1 MRFRIQYTMFKD
13 DSRDYILLDG
23 ISMLFQK
30 TTEREKR
37 YYNAQDRQ
45 FDVNAFAYMCM
56 DAQERIADLNKMIE
70 MVNREDVKE
79 ELDVAHP
86 EYPGQITKEMIYSFE
101 QQIDKLNKFYEH
113 CREIAIKMTEMES
126 ILNAGFSEGEGNYDV
141 TF

>member
-23 ISMLFQK
+23 ISMLFQI
-30 TTEREKR
+30 TMEREKR
-37 YYNAQDRQ
+37 YYNSQDRQ
-45 FDVNAFAYMCM
+45 FDINAFAYMCM

-79 ELDVAHP
+79 ELDVAQP
-86 EYPGQITKEMIYSFE
+86 EYPGQITKEMVYSFE

>member
-30 TTEREKR
+30 TMEREKR
-37 YYNAQDRQ
+37 YYNSQDRQ
-45 FDVNAFAYMCM
+45 FDINAFAYMCM

-79 ELDVAHP
+79 ELDVAQP
-86 EYPGQITKEMIYSFE
+86 EYPGQIAKEMVYSFE